1 MPHPQIHLQRTYWR
15 TNNETQNQ
23 CIFFNLVVLVMEPLV
38 VYTDILIW
46 LKISEIFFIIKSFGG
61 ISFWL
66 WPPKKKSTKDGR

>member
-46 LKISEIFFIIKSFGG
+46 LKISDLFRSKV
-61 ISFWL
+61 FWWDL
-66 WPPKKKSTKDGR
+66 FLALAP